1 MEKSQN
7 NYFEISTP
15 LHESESLQSGT
26 LTDEYL
32 VSFINEDN
40 FIFKI
45 KADKG
50 EEHYLFEFS
59 MSDWVNMEEKD
70 FTLNIT
76 SFNLLLETIEKAF
89 KKERITL
96 SKVNDSLKITLFYT
110 FILEERKIS
119 FQLNKKMSDE
129 KEKLLVG
136 KNVENSEAINDT
148 KKNID
153 YRAEIIEYSKKFED
167 YGDRNVIKVLIENR
181 GTCFWPKERAS
192 LSCITEFSTLKCKD
206 YLFEDDIMPGEQIE
220 IDLEY
225 LKNEKENSQPT
236 YITCLQLQVYPE
248 TFYPMFILDLNDNF
262 IKEKSSLKESNE
274 IENNKQ
280 NIGET
285 KDIVENEVKNE
296 TNEKEEN
303 KNNEETTNQN
313 DGKNEINEKE
323 ENKNNE
329 GTTTQNEV
337 KNETNEKEEN
347 KNNEGTT
354 TQNDGKNEINE
365 KEENKKNEETTNQN
379 DGKNEINEK
388 EENKNNEE
396 TTNQNDGKNK
406 KVENKDKEKEKSL
419 VQLRIQELNQK
430 EKERLEKEKLQK
442 EKKGWKK
449 NF

>member
-26 LTDEYL
+26 LTDKYL
-32 VSFINEDN
+32 VSFTNKDN

-45 KADKG
+45 KAEKG
-50 EEHYLFEFS
+50 EEHYLFDFS

-167 YGDRNVIKVLIENR
+167 YGDRNVIKVLIENK

-274 IENNKQ
+274 IETNKQ

-303 KNNEETTNQN
+303 KNNEETT
-313 DGKNEINEKE
+313 
-323 ENKNNE
+323 
-329 GTTTQNEV
+329 TQNEV

-354 TQNDGKNEINE
+354 T
-365 KEENKKNEETTNQN
+365 
-379 DGKNEINEK
+379 
-388 EENKNNEE
+388 
-396 TTNQNDGKNK
+396 QNDGKNK